1 MGENHETLVWL
12 RFARRCHYIDNDTYK
27 DLAGAQEEI
36 GRLLGYMLANPI
48 KFGIYKLK
56 KQLRI
61 CFS

>member
-56 KQLRI
+56 K
-61 CFS
+61 